1 MQIYESIILGI
12 VEGLT
17 EYLPVSSTGHLILAE
32 QAMKLQT
39 PENKEALDAY
49 TICIQVGAIL
59 AVLGIYFSRVKS
71 MALGVIGK
79 DPAGRALTI
88 KVLAAF
94 FPAAVVG
101 LAFNKKIDAALM
113 NLWTVTI
120 AWLVGGVAIL
130 AVEWFKPASRKQ
142 GLGLDSLTVK
152 MALMIGLLQ
161 CLSLMPGTSRSLV
174 TILGGILVGLSL
186 SAAVEFSFILGLI
199 TLTAA
204 TAYKSLKF
212 NSANV
217 ELLGGATVLI
227 IGIVAAWISA
237 FLAVK
242 WMVSFLQRRGFAVFG
257 YYRVALACVVA
268 IMILSGM
275 LSGE

>member
-1 MQIYESIILGI
+1 MTIVQSIILGI

-49 TICIQVGAIL
+49 TIVIQSGAIL
-59 AVLGIYFSRVKS
+59 AVLGLYFSRVKS
-71 MALGVIGK
+71 MAMGVIGR

-94 FPAAVVG
+94 LPAAVMG

-130 AVEWFKPASRKQ
+130 AVEWFKPSRSKE
-142 GLGLDSLTVK
+142 GLGLDKLTVK
-152 MALMIGLLQ
+152 MAFIIGLIQ

-212 NSANV
+212 NSANI
-217 ELLGGATVLI
+217 ELLGGPAVLI
-227 IGIVAAWISA
+227 FGIVAAWISA

-242 WMVSFLQRRGFAVFG
+242 WMVSFLQRRGFAIFG
-257 YYRVALACVVA
+257 YYRVALAWIVGA
-268 IMILSGM
+268 LILNGY
-275 LSGE
+275 LSVK

>member
-1 MQIYESIILGI
+1 MTITQSIILGI

-39 PENKEALDAY
+39 PENKVALDAY
-49 TICIQVGAIL
+49 TICIQAGAIF
-59 AVLGIYFSRVKS
+59 AVLGLYFGRVKS
-71 MALGVIGK
+71 MALGVLGK

-94 FPAAVVG
+94 LPAAVVG

-130 AVEWFKPASRKQ
+130 AVEWFKPAKRNEGF
-142 GLGLDSLTVK
+142 GLESLTVK
-152 MALMIGLLQ
+152 MAIMIGLMQ
-161 CLSLMPGTSRSLV
+161 CIALMPGTSRSLV
-174 TILGGILVGLSL
+174 TILGGVLVGLSL

-212 NSANV
+212 DSANIQ
-217 ELLGGATVLI
+217 LLGGPTVLI
-227 IGIVAAWISA
+227 IGLLAAWLSA
-237 FLAVK
+237 VIAVK
-242 WMVSFLQRRGFAVFG
+242 WMVAFLQRRGFAVFG
-257 YYRVALACVVA
+257 YYRVALAWVVGFL
-268 IMILSGM
+268 ILQGM

>member
-1 MQIYESIILGI
+1 
-12 VEGLT
+12 
-17 EYLPVSSTGHLILAE
+17 LAE
-32 QAMKLQT
+32 QAMALQT

-49 TICIQVGAIL
+49 TIVIQAGAIL

-71 MALGVIGK
+71 MFLGVLGK

-88 KVLAAF
+88 KTLAAF
-94 FPAAVVG
+94 IPAAVIG

-130 AVEWFKPASRKQ
+130 AVEWFKPASRKE
-142 GLGLDSLTVK
+142 GLGIENLTLR
-152 MALMIGLLQ
+152 MAIIIGMMQ
-161 CLSLMPGTSRSLV
+161 CIALMPGTSRSLI
-174 TILGGILVGLSL
+174 TILGGVLVGLRL

-212 NSANV
+212 NAANV
-217 ELLGGATVLI
+217 ELLGGSSVML
-227 IGIVAAWISA
+227 IGILAAWISA

-242 WMVSFLQRRGFAVFG
+242 WMVSFLQKRGFALFG
-257 YYRVALACVVA
+257 YYRVALAWIVGFLIVKGYLNGA
-268 IMILSGM
+268 
-275 LSGE
+275 